1 MINQNNDVN
10 HTNIFENVTANIR
23 VIDKGHQI
31 LTIISIG
38 YCIGPK
44 AKTESSPIFLV
55 YMNLVPAAS
64 YVPGELTAN
73 SPFIMYDPLD
83 IFNAKKRQDL
93 YT

>member
-10 HTNIFENVTANIR
+10 HTIILENIT
-23 VIDKGHQI
+23 VIGHQI

-55 YMNLVPAAS
+55 YINLVPAAS

-93 YT
+93 YI